1 MTDFVG
7 LIQRVLSY
15 YEGDV
20 TLSMLVY
27 IVMYLIGVI
36 VPATNH

>member
-1 MTDFVG
+1 MTDLLG
-7 LIQRVLSY
+7 LIQQVLSY

-27 IVMYLIGVI
+27 IVIYLIGFI
-36 VPATNH
+36 FPATQP